1 MSEAPT
7 NTAVEAGANS
17 AAEGHV
23 AKAKPELSEA
33 KKTALRKRSEKKI
46 PKFRRQEWFRYK
58 KLGGKTAPWR
68 KPKGMHSKM
77 RMHLKYRP
85 NVASIGYRTPVESRD
100 LHPSGF
106 EEVLVYR
113 PADLESMDPKTQAA
127 RIGGTVGGRKAAD
140 IEAAADKAG
149 IRVLNRRN

>member
-7 NTAVEAGANS
+7 PAAVEAGSNAV
-17 AAEGHV
+17 EGHV
-23 AKAKPELSEA
+23 VKAKPELSDA

-58 KLGGKTAPWR
+58 KLGGKHAPWR
-68 KPKGMHSKM
+68 APRGMHSKM

-85 NVASIGYRTPVESRD
+85 NVVSVGYRTPAESRD

-113 PADLESMDPKTQAA
+113 PADLDAIDPKTQAA

-140 IEAAADKAG
+140 ITAAADKAG
-149 IRVLNRRN
+149 IRILNRRN

>member
-7 NTAVEAGANS
+7 NQAVEAS
-17 AAEGHV
+17 ATSAGEGHV
-23 AKAKPELSEA
+23 VKAKPELTEA

-58 KLGGKTAPWR
+58 KIGGKNAPWR
-68 KPKGMHSKM
+68 KPRGMHSKM

-85 NVASIGYRTPVESRD
+85 NVASIGYRTPAESRD

-113 PADLESMDPKTQAA
+113 PADLDGIDAKTQAA

-140 IEAAADKAG
+140 ITAAADKAG
-149 IRVLNRRN
+149 IRILNRRN

>member
-7 NTAVEAGANS
+7 TTAVEAGSNAV
-17 AAEGHV
+17 EGHV
-23 AKAKPELSEA
+23 AKAKPVLTDA

-58 KLGGKTAPWR
+58 KLGGKHAPWR
-68 KPKGMHSKM
+68 SPRGMHSKM

-113 PADLESMDPKTQAA
+113 PVDLDVIDAKTQAA

-140 IEAAADKAG
+140 ITAAADKAG
-149 IRVLNRRN
+149 IRILNRRN